1 MEKFGIFELLD
12 ALAALASEN
21 APPQE
26 SGEAETPRAQEH
38 GEAETPRAQEHGEA
52 ETPRARESENAPPPQ
67 AERNARALG
76 DFLARHERVSK
87 NAGRRK

>member
-12 ALAALASEN
+12 ALAALA
-21 APPQE
+21 
-26 SGEAETPRAQEH
+26 
-38 GEAETPRAQEHGEA
+38 
-52 ETPRARESENAPPPQ
+52 SENAPPPQ

>member
-26 SGEAETPRAQEH
+26 S
-38 GEAETPRAQEHGEA
+38 GEA

>member
-26 SGEAETPRAQEH
+26 SGEAETPRTQ
-38 GEAETPRAQEHGEA
+38 GHGEA

>member
-38 GEAETPRAQEHGEA
+38 GKAETPRAQ
-52 ETPRARESENAPPPQ
+52 ESENAPPPQ

-76 DFLARHERVSK
+76 DFLARHERVRK